1 MMMML
6 LALQLSGKK
15 GHGVVRAKRAVVL
28 ARCGLICDCRT
39 NTMHLDVVLVDVPRA
54 MQPIPALASSSPQ
67 RLESSV
73 AGVPAADPL
82 TLHCACRS
90 PAGAGSTSRSSGPG
104 STAPPRS
111 RRPAAPPQP
120 RCSRGPQ
127 GFVGGKLRSHPCLL
141 ILRLCLHDTARLY
154 TRIPHLVASGIA
166 PPCSLPP
173 RSHIR
178 TEVTRTRIPVL
189 AALLPQA
196 VSWFLA
202 TDSLALRRQARAVHG
217 GKLVTSLELP
227 LAHTR
232 QGHTHAAKVA
242 GVGVAKADPSTRR
255 AAHQMSHLSL
265 TAIPAL
271 QQMTAHQR
279 VEVPLDLCQLRP
291 RAPLNPLVVHIAGRR
306 RSRQPLQ
313 RCGSCRSATT
323 T

>member
-1 MMMML
+1 
-6 LALQLSGKK
+6 
-15 GHGVVRAKRAVVL
+15 
-28 ARCGLICDCRT
+28 
-39 NTMHLDVVLVDVPRA
+39 MHLDVVLLDVPRA
-54 MQPIPALASSSPQ
+54 TQSIPAVASSSPQ

-73 AGVPAADPL
+73 AGVPAPAPL
-82 TLHCACRS
+82 TPHCACRS

-127 GFVGGKLRSHPCLL
+127 GFAGSTLCLHPCLHPCLL
-141 ILRLCLHDTARLY
+141 ILRLCFHDTARLY

-173 RSHIR
+173 KSHIR
-178 TEVTRTRIPVL
+178 TKVTHTRVPVWP
-189 AALLPQA
+189 LLPQA

-202 TDSLALRRQARAVHG
+202 TDSLALRQQARAVHG

-232 QGHTHAAKVA
+232 QGHTHVAKVA

-265 TAIPAL
+265 TAVTAS
-271 QQMTAHQR
+271 QQMTAHQQL
-279 VEVPLDLCQLRP
+279 EAPLGLCQPRP
-291 RAPLNPLVVHIAGRR
+291 WAPLSPPFVHIAGRR